1 MDKRYQLYVGADLM
15 CIGYF
20 ETIEEVK
27 KAIGKRKNYEV
38 LDTVEKKFI
47 KI

>member
-1 MDKRYQLYVGADLM
+1 MRMRYKLYVGANLM
-15 CIGYF
+15 CIGSF
-20 ETIEEVK
+20 VTIEEVK

-38 LDTVEKKFI
+38 LDMVEKKFI